1 MSELY
6 DILVETPP
14 TKVILLALDQGLW
27 DCERSLAELA
37 ALCEANHMEA
47 VAEVTQKRQ
56 TPETGIVLG
65 SGKLEEA
72 AAAAAELGAECAVF
86 DGELTGSQIRNISTA
101 LGGLEVIDRTMLILE
116 IFRSRAV
123 TNEGKLQTELALL
136 RYRLPRLQG
145 MGESLSRQ
153 GGGGGGGGGARRG
166 AGETKLELDRRHVHA
181 RIDALA
187 EKLAEMEKRR
197 GESRKARAKTGMP
210 VVSLVGYTNVGKS
223 SLMNALCGPSV
234 AEADMLFATLDPTSR
249 KLVLPSGM
257 AVLLVDT
264 VGFVSRLPHNLVEAF
279 KSTLE
284 EAAWSDVIVRVAD
297 AGDEQREEQL
307 AVTDEVLDGLDCAD
321 IPHLTVYNKCDKPG
335 ALSFDPDILLT
346 SAKTGYGLDKL
357 LAKLDETLS
366 DRVHTIRVLLPYDKL
381 GLAAPMRERGSVQ
394 LEEYREDGLYLEG
407 IVKTEDLHC
416 FEGYLVW
423 GPAYEKNRTPRSPV
437 LLLFKASAC
446 GRGRFLCAHQ
456 LVVPAGEHP
465 FRQGRRQGEGG
476 GEPLLIGQRFL
487 HRREVREHFVQLLFD
502 LPGHKDA
509 PVGEVDLAV
518 ILLDDHPPLHQQVQ
532 HPHHRGFGHA
542 QLLGDAAGADVKM
555 GLRDLIDR
563 EQVPQVCWRQFH
575 LVSLSFRYITQ
586 TLGLQKGRGPK
597 P

>member
-153 GGGGGGGGGARRG
+153 GGGGG
-166 AGETKLELDRRHVHA
+166 RRHVHA

-321 IPHLTVYNKCDKPG
+321 IPRLTVYNKCDKPG

-416 FEGYLVW
+416 FEGYLV
-423 GPAYEKNRTPRSPV
+423 
-437 LLLFKASAC
+437 
-446 GRGRFLCAHQ
+446 
-456 LVVPAGEHP
+456 
-465 FRQGRRQGEGG
+465 
-476 GEPLLIGQRFL
+476 
-487 HRREVREHFVQLLFD
+487 
-502 LPGHKDA
+502 
-509 PVGEVDLAV
+509 
-518 ILLDDHPPLHQQVQ
+518 
-532 HPHHRGFGHA
+532 
-542 QLLGDAAGADVKM
+542 
-555 GLRDLIDR
+555 
-563 EQVPQVCWRQFH
+563 
-575 LVSLSFRYITQ
+575 
-586 TLGLQKGRGPK
+586 
-597 P
+597 